1 MFAFSDTPR
10 YNMYIMG
17 KKHRPINQRI
27 LETQAQLAKLMANQ
41 AKDEIALNP
50 EIQELD
56 MEIKDLNAELVKMNR
71 WESEAEEK
79 VANFMARAREWEV
92 KGTSARHAKPDILKS
107 IQEVKRTRKT
117 LAESL
122 ATSIE
127 LDVSEMQ

>member
-1 MFAFSDTPR
+1 
-10 YNMYIMG
+10 MG

-50 EIQELD
+50 QIQELD

-71 WESEAEEK
+71 WESEAQEK
-79 VANFMARAREWEV
+79 VANFMARAREWET
-92 KGTSARHAKPDILKS
+92 KGTSARQAKPDLLK
-107 IQEVKRTRKT
+107 QLQRVKSNRKV

-122 ATSIE
+122 ASSIE
-127 LDVSEMQ
+127 LDVSDME